1 MKVAQTVYNSSL
13 EIQQLKSSDSFNA
26 AKANLVIGF
35 GEREVL
41 EKYQP
46 FEKLKKE
53 YPNASIVLCSTS
65 GQIANNRII
74 RENIVATAI
83 EFEKTSVKIAKYNL
97 LQEKSLA
104 NLGTLLKKEIVT
116 EDLTAI
122 MVLSEGTHVNGT
134 ELVNELAQITD
145 SKTPIF
151 GGIAGDARNFQKTI
165 VGVNDDAK
173 EGEIA
178 IIGFYGT
185 YLKFGF
191 GCEGGWTD
199 FGPER
204 EVTQSNKNVVYKIG
218 DHLALDLYKE
228 YLGQYANDLPGS
240 ALYFPLSMK
249 ENEMASPVVRTI
261 LSINEEDKSM
271 TFAGNIPEGATV
283 KLMKGNFDKLIDAS
297 YNAANNAIKDALA
310 APQLV
315 FAVSCVGRNIVL
327 DNRIE
332 EEIEILKDINGEE
345 SCLFGF
351 YSYGEISPVVKHK
364 SCELHNQTISITA
377 LYEI

>member
-1 MKVAQTVYNSSL
+1 MKVAQIVFDGSL
-13 EIQQLKSSDSFNA
+13 EIQNSTSSPSFEA

-41 EKYQP
+41 EQQLPY
-46 FEKLKKE
+46 EKLRSE
-53 YPNASIVLCSTS
+53 YPNAQVVICSTS
-65 GQIANNRII
+65 GQIATHKII
-74 RENIVATAI
+74 KQNIVATAMA
-83 EFEKTSVKIAKYNL
+83 FDKTTIKVIAYNL
-97 LQEKSLA
+97 LKEKSLEA
-104 NLGTLLKKEIVT
+104 LDALLKKEIVS

-134 ELVNELAQITD
+134 ELIHALSEITE
-145 SKTPIF
+145 SKVPIF

-165 VGVNDDAK
+165 VGVNGDAK

-178 IIGFYGT
+178 IVGFYGSH
-185 YLKFGF
+185 LKFGF

-261 LSINEEDKSM
+261 LSINEEEKSM

-297 YNAANNAIKDALA
+297 YNAATNAIKEVA
-310 APQLV
+310 APAQLV

-332 EEIEILKDINGEE
+332 EEIEIIKDINGKD

-364 SCELHNQTISITA
+364 PCELHNQTISITA